1 MATEAIAKDSEIF
14 MERPLVVGTQVK
26 VKGVACIKCG
36 VKLEPHNLS
45 GQSLNAILY

>member
-45 GQSLNAILY
+45 GQS